1 MNRGRRVVGAAVTA
15 SIFLLIF
22 TACPMAQE
30 EAAKKPTAGRSDQG
44 LLTAYELLESTLG
57 EEAQLGLLGIFKRFT
72 FQRPVPEIE
81 DIMKRVGATSKKRLE
96 ELEDLRKIAPDVSSA
111 PDFTDPIGEAITS
124 GATNS
129 GMKEMVDFGG
139 SFGIRFIFLQAQA
152 TRMVNAIASAA
163 AEIETQKER
172 KKWLMDLGAE
182 YEGFRDELV
191 VIVEK
196 YILQEGAVKP
206 E

>member
-1 MNRGRRVVGAAVTA
+1 MSRGPRIFGAILIASVVLFFSIGCQMN
-15 SIFLLIF
+15 
-22 TACPMAQE
+22 E
-30 EAAKKPTAGRSDQG
+30 DDAAKPPKAGGTDQG

-57 EEAQLGLLGIFKRFT
+57 EETRLGMLGIFKRLT

-81 DIMKRVGATSKKRLE
+81 DIMKRMSATSKKRVEELE
-96 ELEDLRKIAPDVSSA
+96 ELRRVAPDVSS
-111 PDFTDPIGEAITS
+111 PPEFTDPIGEAITS
-124 GATNS
+124 GATKL

-152 TRMVNAIASAA
+152 TRMVNAIANAA
-163 AEIETQKER
+163 AELETQPDR
-172 KKWLMDLGAE
+172 KKWLIALGAE

-196 YILQEGAVKP
+196 YVLQEGAVKP